1 MSIAMREKAISRLLT
16 DDYAERILVATYFYP
31 RSVQEIS
38 DKYDIPIAAC
48 YRKMHDLEDAGLVE
62 TDKIVTTS
70 KGKNMKLYKSQLK
83 SACIMFQE
91 GHFKIRLEFNTDEDI
106 NNRWIKIP
114 IPTR

>member
-1 MSIAMREKAISRLLT
+1 MREKAISKLLT

-38 DKYDIPIAAC
+38 DKHDIPIAAC

-62 TDKIVTTS
+62 CEKIVTTS
-70 KGKNMKLYKSQLK
+70 KGKSMKLYRSQLK

-91 GHFKIRLEFNTDEDI
+91 GHFKIKLEFTHEQEF

-114 IPTR
+114 IPSR

>member
-1 MSIAMREKAISRLLT
+1 MREKTISKLLT
-16 DDYAERILVATYFYP
+16 DDYAERILVATYFYA

-62 TDKIVTTS
+62 CEKIVTTS
-70 KGKNMKLYKSQLK
+70 KGKSMKLYRSQLR

-91 GHFKIRLEFNTDEDI
+91 GHFKIKLEFAQEQEF

-114 IPTR
+114 IPSR

>member
-1 MSIAMREKAISRLLT
+1 MREKAISRLLT

-48 YRKMHDLEDAGLVE
+48 YRKMHDLEDAGLIEVE
-62 TDKIVTTS
+62 KIVTTS

-91 GHFKIRLEFNTDEDI
+91 GHFRIRLEFNHDEDI